1 MAGPWEQYQQPVEE
15 STGPWAQYQQ
25 PVSTGVDAIPG
36 QRSISQAEKP
46 ESLGARLAGL
56 VEIPAAAAAGALT
69 SVAAPLA
76 GIYGTLTSGK
86 FGTPEGIRAGQEV
99 AQRVQQWAQPQT
111 RTAQEAFQAAAP
123 FLEAMGAAGPNIN
136 AMNVGQSQVGNA
148 ARVVG
153 DRRNALRTPDRQ
165 VLGQTVQQR
174 NADFIGQRVAESNAN
189 APLIDGAKAAQ
200 RVGFVVDPS
209 ITNPTKS
216 NKIKGAIVGPQFDE
230 LAAEANSAQTTK
242 VVRKDLGIADD
253 QLLDQTAVNDALDKA
268 SAGYDPIRKMEA
280 LAVPDE
286 AVSAIEGL
294 RKQAPIGGE
303 AATAAV
309 NKLID
314 ETLAKLQE
322 TTPSAFSGVG
332 GERTH
337 VGRNGAMILNDIRTM
352 RQDAQAIY
360 KAQKINPDPLAIA
373 SADTKMAISKILED
387 IVDANAP
394 NPKALSDMR
403 KARTRMAQI
412 YDHDLAIDYANQTV
426 DPQVYA
432 KLLNERK
439 GNMTGVGADIGKA
452 AATFP
457 NIVTSQPPVAPV
469 LPTVKRSGVG
479 AAIGAVL
486 GGAVGNYPGAIA
498 GAGAGAAAGSLGA
511 RSMAR
516 NMLTPEYQ
524 AARAMPVDYRPAPN
538 NLRPADI
545 NYGPN
550 QMVPYDFSQ
559 QTFTP
564 PNFVMQGGDAGPRVS
579 VQPPQVPSNAL
590 GYNPNV
596 PSTAE
601 VQMSRLRA
609 EDVMDRN
616 FVAQR
621 VAAQEAQQAAAE
633 AAARQPT
640 RGGQIIDI
648 DPVTGKMVL
657 GAEGTAGMTPDIQV
671 IESTGSALAS
681 AARKIAGAPVETTE
695 TKFTNYLTKKG
706 TPVVRQT
713 GQTTSVE
720 RGASRA
726 FDLTA
731 EERIAWNKT
740 RAEMAEVMPEL
751 KKLDDKEVVRR
762 MTDVK
767 LAQEAV
773 DKARQK
779 AQMFDEMAKR
789 MESEQAKRDAAI
801 KRDQMLDLA
810 DMLEDNMRAPRPVS
824 SGGQGPK
831 TREFRRNQLAQER
844 EEKNMLRIDI
854 TGVGQRK

>member
-1 MAGPWEQYQQPVEE
+1 MDYEALAKQYGGVAVAPPAVDYAALARQFGGVPLQ
-15 STGPWAQYQQ
+15 TG
-25 PVSTGVDAIPG
+25 TGADAIPG
-36 QRSISQAEKP
+36 QRSISQKEKP
-46 ESLGARLAGL
+46 ESLGDRVAGL
-56 VEIPAAAAAGALT
+56 IEIPAAAAAGALT
-69 SVAAPLA
+69 SVVAPLA

-86 FGTPEGIRAGQEV
+86 FGTQEGIRAGQET
-99 AQRVQQWAQPQT
+99 ARKVQAWAQPQT
-111 RTAQEAFQAAAP
+111 RTAQEAFQAVAP
-123 FLEAMGAAGPNIN
+123 LMESMGAMGPNVN
-136 AMNVGQSQVGNA
+136 AMNLGQKQLGA
-148 ARVVG
+148 ATRVVG
-153 DRRNALRTPDRQ
+153 DRRNALRSPDRT
-165 VLGQTVQQR
+165 VMGQTVQER

-189 APLIDGAKAAQ
+189 APIIDGAKAAQ
-200 RVGFVVDPS
+200 RVGFVVDPA
-209 ITNPTKS
+209 ITNPNKS

-242 VVRKDLGIADD
+242 VVRQDLGVAAD
-253 QLLDQTAVNDALDKA
+253 QLLDQTAVNTALDKA
-268 SAGYDPIRKMEA
+268 SAGYDPIRKMGS

-286 AVSAIEGL
+286 SITALESL

-303 AATAAV
+303 AATAAA

-314 ETLAKLQE
+314 ETLAKLQK

-387 IVDANAP
+387 VVDANAP
-394 NPKALSDMR
+394 NPKALNDMR

-457 NIVTSQPPVAPV
+457 NIVTSQPPTAAV

-524 AARAMPVDYRPAPN
+524 AARAIPTDYRPAPN

-559 QTFTP
+559 QAFTP
-564 PNFVMQGGDAGPRVS
+564 PNFVMQGSGAGPRVS
-579 VQPPQVPSNAL
+579 VQPPQVPANAL

-601 VQMSRLRA
+601 VQMGRLRA

-640 RGGQIIDI
+640 RGGSVIDI
-648 DPVTGKMVL
+648 DPVTGKMVV
-657 GAEGTAGMTPDIQV
+657 GAEGTAGMTPNIQV
-671 IESTGSALAS
+671 IESTGKSLAS
-681 AARKIAGAPVETTE
+681 AADKITAG
-695 TKFTNYLTKKG
+695 KM
-706 TPVVRQT
+706 
-713 GQTTSVE
+713 
-720 RGASRA
+720 
-726 FDLTA
+726 FDMTA
-731 EERIAWNKT
+731 AEKVAWKNI
-740 RAEMAEVMPEL
+740 RVDLAEVSPEL
-751 KKLDDKEVVRR
+751 AKLSDKDILNR
-762 MTDVK
+762 MGDRK
-767 LAQEAV
+767 LAQETV

-779 AQMFDEMAKR
+779 AQMFDDLAKR
-789 MESEQAKRDAAI
+789 MESEQARRDAAI

-810 DMLEDNMRAPRPVS
+810 GILEENMRAPRPVS

-831 TREFRRNQLAQER
+831 TREFRRNQLAQDR
-844 EEKNMLRIDI
+844 ENKNALRIEI
-854 TGVGQRK
+854 RGVGQKD

>member
-1 MAGPWEQYQQPVEE
+1 MDYEALAKQYGGVVTTPPAVDYEALARQFGGVPMQV
-15 STGPWAQYQQ
+15 G
-25 PVSTGVDAIPG
+25 TGVDAIPG
-36 QRSISQAEKP
+36 QRSISKAEKP
-46 ESLGARLAGL
+46 ESLGDRIAGL
-56 VEIPAAAAAGALT
+56 IEIPAAAAAGALT

-86 FGTPEGIRAGQEV
+86 FGTPEGIRAGQET
-99 AQRVQQWAQPQT
+99 ARKVQEWAQPHT
-111 RTAQEAFQAAAP
+111 RTAQEAFQAVAP
-123 FLEAMGAAGPNIN
+123 VMEAMGAMGPNVN
-136 AMNVGQSQVGNA
+136 ATNLGQNQLGA
-148 ARVVG
+148 ATRVVG
-153 DRRNALRTPDRQ
+153 GRFNALRPADRKIM
-165 VLGQTVQQR
+165 GQTVQER
-174 NADFIGQRVAESNAN
+174 NADWLAPRVAESNAN
-189 APLIDGAKAAQ
+189 APIIEAAKAAH

-209 ITNPTKS
+209 VTNPTKS
-216 NKIKGAIVGPQFDE
+216 NKIKGAVVGPQFDE

-242 VVRKDLGIADD
+242 VVRKDLGIAAD
-253 QLLDQTAVNDALDKA
+253 QLLDQTAVNAALDKA
-268 SAGYDPIRKMEA
+268 SAGYDPIRKMES

-286 AVSAIEGL
+286 SVAAVENL
-294 RKQAPIGGE
+294 RKQAPIGGD
-303 AATAAV
+303 AATAAT

-314 ETLAKLQE
+314 ETLAKLQK

-373 SADTKMAISKILED
+373 TADTKMAISKILED

-394 NPKALSDMR
+394 NPKVLSDMR

-457 NIVTSQPPVAPV
+457 NIVTSQPPTAAV

-524 AARAMPVDYRPAPN
+524 ASRAMPVDYRPAPN

-564 PNFVMQGGDAGPRVS
+564 PNFVMQGGGAGPRVS
-579 VQPPQVPSNAL
+579 VQTPTPAPANAL

-648 DPVTGKMVL
+648 DPVTGKMVV
-657 GAEGTAGMTPDIQV
+657 GAEGTAGMTPNVQV
-671 IESTGSALAS
+671 VESTGKSLAS
-681 AARKIAGAPVETTE
+681 AAQKVSQN
-695 TKFTNYLTKKG
+695 K
-706 TPVVRQT
+706 
-713 GQTTSVE
+713 
-720 RGASRA
+720 A

-731 EERIAWNKT
+731 EERVAWNKT
-740 RAEMAEVMPEL
+740 RADIAEVSPEL
-751 KKLDDKEVVRR
+751 AKLSDKDILNR
-762 MTDVK
+762 MGDRK
-767 LAQEAV
+767 LAQETV
-773 DKARQK
+773 NKAREK
-779 AQMFDEMAKR
+779 ARMFDEIAQR
-789 MESEQAKRDAAI
+789 QQNEQVRRDAMI
-801 KRDQMLDLA
+801 KREQMLDLA
-810 DMLEDNMRAPRPVS
+810 AMLEDNMRSPRPVS

-831 TREFRRNQLAQER
+831 TRAFQRNQLAGEN
-844 EEKNMLRIDI
+844 KNMLRIDI
-854 TGVGQRK
+854 NGVGQKE

>member
-1 MAGPWEQYQQPVEE
+1 MDYEALAKQYGGVV
-15 STGPWAQYQQ
+15 STPPAVDYEALARQFGGVPMQ
-25 PVSTGVDAIPG
+25 VGTGVDAIPG

-56 VEIPAAAAAGALT
+56 VEIPAAAAAGAIT

-86 FGTPEGIRAGQEV
+86 FGTPEGIRAGQET
-99 AQRVQQWAQPQT
+99 ARKVQEWAQPHT
-111 RTAQEAFQAAAP
+111 RTAQETFQAVAP
-123 FLEAMGAAGPNIN
+123 VMEAMGAMGPNVN
-136 AMNVGQSQVGNA
+136 AMNLGQNQLGA
-148 ARVVG
+148 ATRVVG
-153 DRRNALRTPDRQ
+153 DRFNALRPTDRK
-165 VLGQTVQQR
+165 VMGQTVQER
-174 NADFIGQRVAESNAN
+174 NADWLAPRVAESNAN
-189 APLIDGAKAAQ
+189 APIIEATKAAH

-209 ITNPTKS
+209 VTNPTKS
-216 NKIKGAIVGPQFDE
+216 NKIKGAVVGPQFDE

-242 VVRKDLGIADD
+242 VVRKDLGLAPD
-253 QLLDQTAVNDALDKA
+253 QLLDQSAVNAALDKA

-280 LAVPDE
+280 LTVPEDSVTALE
-286 AVSAIEGL
+286 SL

-303 AATAAV
+303 AATAAS

-322 TTPSAFSGVG
+322 STSNAFSGVG

-373 SADTKMAISKILED
+373 TADTKMAISKILED
-387 IVDANAP
+387 VVDANAP
-394 NPKALSDMR
+394 NPKVLSDMR

-457 NIVTSQPPVAPV
+457 NIVTSQPPAAPV

-524 AARAMPVDYRPAPN
+524 ASRAMPVDYRPVPN

-550 QMVPYDFSQ
+550 QVVPYDFSQ
-559 QTFTP
+559 VTEQPYRPNWTP
-564 PNFVMQGGDAGPRVS
+564 GGAAPTVNMR
-579 VQPPQVPSNAL
+579 PE
-590 GYNPNV
+590 PNV
-596 PSTAE
+596 P
-601 VQMSRLRA
+601 QIGMSEGPVGGQIGALRA
-609 EDVMDRN
+609 EDARVKALQARQD
-616 FVAQR
+616 AQ
-621 VAAQEAQQAAAE
+621 AQAQAE
-633 AAARQPT
+633 AAAAAARKPA

-648 DPVTGKMVL
+648 DPITGKMVL
-657 GAEGTAGMTPDIQV
+657 GAEGTAGMTPNVQV
-671 IESTGSALAS
+671 IESTGKSLAS
-681 AARKIAGAPVETTE
+681 AAQKVSQN
-695 TKFTNYLTKKG
+695 K
-706 TPVVRQT
+706 
-713 GQTTSVE
+713 
-720 RGASRA
+720 A

-731 EERIAWNKT
+731 EERVAWNKT
-740 RAEMAEVMPEL
+740 RADIAEVSPEL
-751 KKLDDKEVVRR
+751 AKLSDKDILNR
-762 MTDVK
+762 MGDRK
-767 LAQEAV
+767 LAQETA

-779 AQMFDEMAKR
+779 AQMFDDLAKR
-789 MESEQAKRDAAI
+789 MESEQARRDAAI

-810 DMLEDNMRAPRPVS
+810 DILEENMRAPRPVS

-844 EEKNMLRIDI
+844 ENKNALRIEL
-854 TGVGQRK
+854 TGMANKD

>member
-1 MAGPWEQYQQPVEE
+1 MDYEALAKQYGGVV
-15 STGPWAQYQQ
+15 STPPAVDYEALARQFGGVPMQ
-25 PVSTGVDAIPG
+25 VGTGVDAIPG

-46 ESLGARLAGL
+46 ESLGGRLAGL
-56 VEIPAAAAAGALT
+56 IEIPAAAAAGAIT

-86 FGTPEGIRAGQEV
+86 FGTPEGIRAGQET
-99 AQRVQQWAQPQT
+99 ARKVQEWAQPHT
-111 RTAQEAFQAAAP
+111 RTAQEAFQAVAP
-123 FLEAMGAAGPNIN
+123 VMESMGAMGPNVN
-136 AMNVGQSQVGNA
+136 AMNLGQNQLGA
-148 ARVVG
+148 ATRVVG
-153 DRRNALRTPDRQ
+153 DRFNALRPTDRK
-165 VLGQTVQQR
+165 VMGQTVQER
-174 NADFIGQRVAESNAN
+174 NADWLAPRVAESNAN
-189 APLIDGAKAAQ
+189 APIIEATKAAH

-209 ITNPTKS
+209 VTNPTKS
-216 NKIKGAIVGPQFDE
+216 NKIKGAVVGPQFDE

-242 VVRKDLGIADD
+242 VVRKDLGLAPD
-253 QLLDQTAVNDALDKA
+253 QLLDQTAVNAALDKA

-280 LAVPDE
+280 LTVPEDSVAALE
-286 AVSAIEGL
+286 SL

-303 AATAAV
+303 AATAAS

-322 TTPSAFSGVG
+322 STSNAFSGVG

-373 SADTKMAISKILED
+373 TADTKMAISKILED
-387 IVDANAP
+387 VVDANAP
-394 NPKALSDMR
+394 NPKVLNDMR

-457 NIVTSQPPVAPV
+457 SIVTSQPPAAPV

-498 GAGAGAAAGSLGA
+498 GATAGATTGSLGTRA
-511 RSMAR
+511 LAR

-524 AARAMPVDYRPAPN
+524 ASRAMPVDYRPVAN

-550 QMVPYDFSQ
+550 QVVPYDFSQ
-559 QTFTP
+559 VTEQPYRPNWTP
-564 PNFVMQGGDAGPRVS
+564 GGAAPTVNMR
-579 VQPPQVPSNAL
+579 PE
-590 GYNPNV
+590 PNV
-596 PSTAE
+596 P
-601 VQMSRLRA
+601 QIGMSEGPVGGQIGALRA
-609 EDVMDRN
+609 EDARGKALQARQD
-616 FVAQR
+616 AQ
-621 VAAQEAQQAAAE
+621 AQAQAE
-633 AAARQPT
+633 AAAAAARKPA

-657 GAEGTAGMTPDIQV
+657 GAEGTAGMTPNVQV
-671 IESTGSALAS
+671 VESTGKSLAS
-681 AARKIAGAPVETTE
+681 AAQKVSQN
-695 TKFTNYLTKKG
+695 K
-706 TPVVRQT
+706 
-713 GQTTSVE
+713 
-720 RGASRA
+720 A

-731 EERIAWNKT
+731 EERVAWNKT
-740 RAEMAEVMPEL
+740 RADIAEVSPEL
-751 KKLDDKEVVRR
+751 AKLSDKDILNR
-762 MTDVK
+762 MSDRK
-767 LAQEAV
+767 LAQETV

-779 AQMFDEMAKR
+779 AQMFDDLAKR
-789 MESEQAKRDAAI
+789 MESEQARRDAAI

-810 DMLEDNMRAPRPVS
+810 DILEENMRAPRPVS

-844 EEKNMLRIDI
+844 ENKNALRIEL
-854 TGVGQRK
+854 TGMANKD